1 MNGVFDSFDSFNN
14 EFSPGNRLIDIFP
27 SCFSFY
33 LSDRKSA
40 KTRKIYLHKLNEIVF
55 NASTDSKTTIVILG
69 TSIKNHVAMFI
80 THIYIYDSSV
90 IKTIHH
96 AINITSTEAELFT
109 IRCGLN
115 QATWLTNIEHIIVIT
130 DFIHVVKKIF
140 DLSIHLYQ
148 IQTLAISK
156 EIRKFF
162 KNKLL

>member
-90 IKTIHH
+90 IKTIHY
-96 AINITSTEAELFT
+96 AINITSTKAELLT

-115 QATWLTNIEHIIVIT
+115 QAT
-130 DFIHVVKKIF
+130 
-140 DLSIHLYQ
+140 
-148 IQTLAISK
+148 
-156 EIRKFF
+156 
-162 KNKLL
+162 